1 MTSEPDDAPRRRP
14 PTIDLKAT
22 EVETEQ
28 PASTDEE
35 AVAAGAAGERTEDE
49 SASAQSAR
57 TDFAGGAGSL
67 RGGAAAAY
75 AIAALAGAL
84 TMLVLI
90 AALWVSGVLPPRS
103 ETVTPGS
110 SEPLTAA
117 GTKELSARLDKIEA
131 ALAAQQTAPAVQRPD
146 AALASRL
153 AAAEAETK
161 SLGDSVTALNRRIDG
176 IATTA
181 GSAAA
186 RADAATAA
194 VEAAK
199 NAAAEAAKS
208 TAQQSGVERAD
219 LDALANRVAPL
230 EGLTNRVASIESA
243 TNRIASIESTVKA
256 LSENLAN
263 ISHRPVSADDRAAR
277 TTVAAEALRA
287 AVERGVPYPAE
298 LAAVKSLGID
308 ESTLAPLEPFVADGV
323 PNVAVLAREL
333 TALAPALQHVSGAA
347 PSENS
352 FLGRLQANAEKLVR
366 VSPVDAPPGDDAGA
380 IIARID
386 VDARRS
392 DIAAALAEIA
402 RLPDPARTLAAPWVK
417 KAEAREAAIAAS
429 RRIAADALAALGKPA
444 QQ

>member
-1 MTSEPDDAPRRRP
+1 MTSEPDDTPRRRP

-22 EVETEQ
+22 EVEAER
-28 PASTDEE
+28 PASTGEE
-35 AVAAGAAGERTEDE
+35 AGAKGATDERTEDQ
-49 SASAQSAR
+49 SASRRGAR
-57 TDFAGGAGSL
+57 GDFAGGAGVV
-67 RGGAAAAY
+67 RGGDMPAY

-84 TMLVLI
+84 AMLAIV
-90 AALWVSGVLPPRS
+90 AVLWVFGVLPPRG
-103 ETVTPGS
+103 ETVTPGT
-110 SEPLTAA
+110 SEPLAGS

-131 ALAAQQTAPAVQRPD
+131 VLAAQQTALAAQRTDAAQRPD
-146 AALASRL
+146 AALASRI

-161 SLGDSVTALNRRIDG
+161 SLGDSVTALTRRIDG
-176 IATTA
+176 IAAAA
-181 GSAAA
+181 GNAAA

-199 NAAAEAAKS
+199 S
-208 TAQQSGVERAD
+208 SAQQSGVQRAD
-219 LDALANRVAPL
+219 LDALATRVAAI
-230 EGLTNRVASIESA
+230 EGV
-243 TNRIASIESTVKA
+243 TNRIASIESAVKA
-256 LSENLAN
+256 LSENVAN
-263 ISHRPVSADDRAAR
+263 VARRPASADDRAAR

-287 AVERGVPYPAE
+287 AVERGVPYQAE
-298 LAAVKSLGID
+298 LAAVKSLGVD
-308 ESTLAPLEPFVADGV
+308 ESVAAPLEPFATDGV
-323 PNVAVLAREL
+323 PSIAVLAREL
-333 TALAPALQHVSGAA
+333 TALTPALLRVSGAA

-366 VSPVDAPPGDDAGA
+366 VSPVDAPPGDDASA

-402 RLPDPARTLAAPWVK
+402 RLPDAARTLAAPWVK

>member
-22 EVETEQ
+22 EVESEQ
-28 PASTDEE
+28 PASTGEE

-57 TDFAGGAGSL
+57 TKFAGGAGTL
-67 RGGAAAAY
+67 RGGALVAY
-75 AIAALAGAL
+75 AIAALGGAL

-90 AALWVSGVLPPRS
+90 AVLWVSGVLPPRG

-110 SEPLTAA
+110 SEQLAA
-117 GTKELSARLDKIEA
+117 VGTNELSARLDKIEA
-131 ALAAQQTAPAVQRPD
+131 ALAAQQTVPAAQRPD

-161 SLGDSVTALNRRIDG
+161 SLGDSVNALNRRIDG
-176 IATTA
+176 IAATV

-208 TAQQSGVERAD
+208 TAQQSGVQRAD
-219 LDALANRVAPL
+219 LDALANRVAAL
-230 EGLTNRVASIESA
+230 EGL

-263 ISHRPVSADDRAAR
+263 VARRPASADDPAAR
-277 TTVAAEALRA
+277 TTVAAEALHA
-287 AVERGVPYPAE
+287 AVERGVSYQAE

-308 ESTLAPLEPFVADGV
+308 ESALAPLEPFAADGV
-323 PNVAVLAREL
+323 PSVAVLAREL
-333 TALAPALQHVSGAA
+333 TALTPALQRVSGAA

-352 FLGRLQANAEKLVR
+352 FLGRLEGNAEKLVR
-366 VSPVDAPPGDDAGA
+366 VSPIDAPPGDDAGA

-392 DIAAALAEIA
+392 DIVAALPEIA
-402 RLPDPARTLAAPWVK
+402 RLPNAARTLAAPWVK

-429 RRIAADALAALGKPA
+429 RRIAADALAALGKSA